1 MSGQDLYMNLQSK
14 VALLD
19 ESLKQIKQRGRNYA
33 KAEQDYRV
41 ALSKKILTERDN
53 GVPVTVIND
62 ICRGS
67 AEVAQLKFERDV
79 AESVYKA
86 ALEAINVYKLQ
97 IRLLEGQIDREYRG

>member
-1 MSGQDLYMNLQSK
+1 MSGQDLYMELQSK

-19 ESLKQIKQRGRNYA
+19 ESLKQIRRGGRNYA
-33 KAEQDYRV
+33 IAEQRYRT
-41 ALSKKILTERDN
+41 ALSKKILEQRAD

-67 AEVAQLKFERDV
+67 AEVAQLRFERDC
-79 AESVYKA
+79 ADTVYKA